1 MKTNDEIKLD
11 LLGTIGQAQ
20 DVMSVD
26 TVLNI
31 KRAMYGAKP
40 SLNDLDI
47 NQLQQLIKKL
57 RRVYADR
64 QKRKKVS

>member
-1 MKTNDEIKLD
+1 MKTNNKIKLD

-40 SLNDLDI
+40 SLNDLEI
-47 NQLQQLIKKL
+47 NQ
-57 RRVYADR
+57 
-64 QKRKKVS
+64 